1 MKMVKRLSAPK
12 QVFNIESA
20 CAIRSIVAGFEQFTS
35 KRADNRCRLALLT
48 VSSFELLSSMISS
61 LSLPISSVLDVG
73 KPTSYL
79 SNSQPH

>member
-1 MKMVKRLSAPK
+1 MRIASSP
-12 QVFNIESA
+12 S
-20 CAIRSIVAGFEQFTS
+20 AIRSIVADFEQFTC

-48 VSSFELLSSMISS
+48 VSSLELVSSISS
-61 LSLPISSVLDVG
+61 LSLPISSVLDLG